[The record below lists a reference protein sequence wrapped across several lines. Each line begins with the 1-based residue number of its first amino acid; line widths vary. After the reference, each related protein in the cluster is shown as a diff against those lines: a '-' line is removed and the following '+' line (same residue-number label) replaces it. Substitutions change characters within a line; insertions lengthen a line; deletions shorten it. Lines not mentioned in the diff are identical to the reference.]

1 MSSLSFAQ
9 TRICMQDNFHGY
21 PISEYPSY
29 LRRQGPGC
37 SSGEPAGAPIPNFT
51 CIPGVQGLK
60 NGRSCD
66 VLKAEPS
73 QRLNSANRLRTQKHL
88 FILTKIQG
96 AAWAGIGEDKGKIQY
111 EKEQSRK
118 RWSCKR
124 RRERKKLLFSSSVLW
139 DESRDLAPIK
149 SLLQHLTGERP

>member
-1 MSSLSFAQ
+1 MATQHLS
-9 TRICMQDNFHGY
+9 TL
-21 PISEYPSY
+21 PTSEDKG
-29 LRRQGPGC
+29 LDVV
-37 SSGEPAGAPIPNFT
+37 AGSQQAPIPNFT

-118 RWSCKR
+118 R
-124 RRERKKLLFSSSVLW
+124 
-139 DESRDLAPIK
+139 
-149 SLLQHLTGERP
+149 